1 MNKIFPLA
9 DKIRPFDITRFE
21 GQSHLTGP
29 AKIIHSFLKNQTL
42 NSLIFWGPPG
52 TGKTSLSRIL
62 VKELD
67 YPSIEF
73 SATISKIAEIREI
86 MTRAVDMKK
95 IDGKPLVVFVD
106 EIHHF
111 NKHSQDAFLPFIE
124 RGDIILI
131 GTTTENPAFKMNR
144 ALLSRLQILEFFPL
158 ERDNLAGIL
167 EKAVVFIKQ
176 ETEVEMRM
184 DETVIN
190 ILLHYSGGDA
200 RRLLNLLETIYNVW
214 DKQSAVGEALIQDVI
229 QNKIS
234 GYDRSGDD
242 RYQVISAFHKSVR
255 NSDVDAALF
264 WLYRML
270 EGGEEPLYVLRR
282 MIRISVEDIGFA
294 DPESTTVCLN
304 AKAAYESLGSPE
316 GDLFLAQAAIY
327 LASAPKSNSLYL
339 AEKKLK
345 KIADAY
351 KHLPVPIHIINP
363 SNFIS
368 AGKGAGKNYLY
379 AHDFSEKT
387 TSMSTLP
394 DDIKEKDFYVPNRVG
409 FEKKINDRIEYWKKL
424 KTSLKEKK

>member
-29 AKIIHSFLKNQTL
+29 AKIIHSYLKNKTL
-42 NSLIFWGPPG
+42 HSLIFWGPPG

-86 MTRAVDMKK
+86 MTRSVDMKK
-95 IDGKPLVVFVD
+95 IEGKPLVVFVD

-144 ALLSRLQILEFFPL
+144 ALLSRLKILEFFPL
-158 ERDNLAGIL
+158 ERENLITIL
-167 EKAVVFIKQ
+167 NKALDFIKN
-176 ETEVEMRM
+176 ETDVDMKL
-184 DETVIN
+184 DEGVVN

-200 RRLLNLLETIYNVW
+200 RRLLNLVETIFNVW
-214 DKQSAVGEALIQDVI
+214 DKQSDIDEALIQAII

-242 RYQVISAFHKSVR
+242 RYQIISAFHKSVR

-270 EGGEEPLYVLRR
+270 EGGEDPLYILRR

-294 DPESTTVCLN
+294 DPESTNVCLN
-304 AKAAYESLGSPE
+304 AKTAYESLGSPE

-327 LASAPKSNSLYL
+327 LAAAPKSNALYL

-345 KIADAY
+345 KLAETY
-351 KHLPVPIHIINP
+351 KHIPVPIHIINP

-368 AGKGAGKNYLY
+368 AGKGAGKDYLY
-379 AHDFSEKT
+379 AHDFKEKT
-387 TSMSTLP
+387 TAMSTLP
-394 DDIKEKDFYVPNRVG
+394 EEVKEKDFYVPNQMG
-409 FEKKINDRIEYWKKL
+409 FEKKIKERIEFWKKI
-424 KTSLKEKK
+424 KASLKGK